1 MIVIR
6 LLWERHRKH
15 KGEGK
20 GLHPKSTEWNW
31 FWKWERNE
39 GEGRE
44 KADCRLLLLIYSRYQ
59 SQPSF
64 FMYNLLIC
72 CCWQGGVN
80 AILYKTAARL
90 VWEKERC
97 TGTVHTQGKFSLCWH
112 AEQRECKQ
120 NVCVV
125 KNGNWL
131 WWILERFINVYIGI
145 NT

>member
-6 LLWERHRKH
+6 LVWERHRKH

-64 FMYNLLIC
+64 LCITCSYAVVGRAVWMRFSIKRLLD
-72 CCWQGGVN
+72 WF
-80 AILYKTAARL
+80 
-90 VWEKERC
+90 ERRSGALEQC
-97 TGTVHTQGKFSLCWH
+97 THRENSLCWH